1 MGRREMTEVVPALE
15 EGPVAYPLS
24 VSRGQKE
31 RVSREAKRGEPLHL
45 RGDCLCQPT
54 ASFEPRLNR

>member
-1 MGRREMTEVVPALE
+1 MTEVVPALE